1 VARCPSGAC
10 HLDGVPGDP
19 DPVAC
24 VECRS
29 PPRVAAKP
37 SQKPEVKEGVL
48 YNSRCMAAAFGLAC
62 SLAVVPALAADQQF
76 FNEAKPMFDN
86 CGDPSLAKAQKEG
99 ITLGYSVGP
108 PGVIL
113 DENTKEASGIDV
125 EINKAVLDWLGVT
138 NVKMEFLPFESL
150 IPSLLSKR
158 IDVIAADFHHNPE
171 RDKVISFSGPAF
183 WYGPA
188 LVVAKGNPLGIKSY
202 DDLKGKR
209 VGVVTSAAAD
219 MYLQRNGITT
229 TSFKD
234 QFGEFTSLN
243 DGRLDA
249 VVEDDIGFNQYAKQ
263 VPDNKM
269 EALWS
274 IAPPMDLIHGGG
286 YGMARFAIRK
296 EDCSLRAAYTTA
308 LAELRPNGQVVAILK
323 KYGLSEHN
331 LNLPTP

>member
-1 VARCPSGAC
+1 MKLEMHDGALSKPRCI
-10 HLDGVPGDP
+10 
-19 DPVAC
+19 
-24 VECRS
+24 
-29 PPRVAAKP
+29 
-37 SQKPEVKEGVL
+37 
-48 YNSRCMAAAFGLAC
+48 AAAFGLAC
-62 SLAVVPALAADQQF
+62 VLGALPALAEDQQF
-76 FNEAKPMFDN
+76 FNEAKPLFDN

-99 ITLGYSVGP
+99 IILGYSVGP

-113 DENTKEASGIDV
+113 DEQTKEASGIDV

-138 NVKMEFLPFESL
+138 NVKMVFLPFESL

-188 LVVAKGNPLGIKSY
+188 LIVAKGNPLGIKSY
-202 DDLKGKR
+202 DDLKGKK

-219 MYLQRNGITT
+219 MFLQRNGIKT

-243 DGRLDA
+243 DSRLDA

-263 VPDNKM
+263 VPDNKV

-274 IAPPMDLIHGGG
+274 IAPPIDLIHGGG
-286 YGMARFAIRK
+286 YGMARFALRK
-296 EDCSLRAAYTTA
+296 EDCSLRAGYTTA
-308 LAELRPNGQVVAILK
+308 LSELRANGQVVAILK

-331 LNLPTP
+331 LNLPTQ